1 MSKNRGLGRGF
12 DSLIPTELDVSM
24 APATAASGDSVIE
37 VEIGKISPN
46 PHQPRI
52 SFNQEELSELAAS
65 IKQHGILQPLVVE
78 DVGSGRYEL
87 IAGERRLRAA
97 KLAGLPKVPVIV
109 RSFGQQQKLELAL
122 IENLQRSDL
131 NPVESAI
138 AYKKLGSEF
147 NLTLDQIG
155 ERVGKAKSTVSN
167 AIRLLQLPRPVLE
180 AIAGGQL
187 FEAHGRA
194 LLAVDDASLQNQLLS
209 EVINKKLTVRQTEDL
224 VRQYQSKEVD
234 DNTKSRPGR
243 RPKNIDHLLP
253 FGQEIS
259 RYLDAKVTIQP
270 KSEGGR
276 LMIDFSNDQ
285 ELKEI
290 AAKIKS

>member
-37 VEIGKISPN
+37 VETGKISPN

-78 DVGSGRYEL
+78 DAGSGRYEL

-122 IENLQRSDL
+122 IENLQRSNL

-167 AIRLLQLPRPVLE
+167 AIRLLQLPKPALE

-194 LLAVDDASLQNQLLS
+194 LLAVDDANLQNQLLS
-209 EVINKKLTVRQTEDL
+209 EIISKKLTVRQTEDL
-224 VRQYQSKEVD
+224 VRQYQSKEAD
-234 DNTKSRPGR
+234 DNTKSRSGR

-253 FGQEIS
+253 FGHEIS
-259 RYLDAKVTIQP
+259 RYLGAKVTIQS

-276 LMIDFSNDQ
+276 LVIDFSNDQ

-290 AAKIKS
+290 TSKIKG